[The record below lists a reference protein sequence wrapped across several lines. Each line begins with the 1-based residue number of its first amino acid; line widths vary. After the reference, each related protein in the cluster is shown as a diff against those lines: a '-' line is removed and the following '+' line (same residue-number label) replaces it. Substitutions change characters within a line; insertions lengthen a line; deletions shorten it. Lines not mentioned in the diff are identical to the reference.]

1 MVIPLLINTAV
12 LITVAVF
19 LHYLIPLAERL
30 LPLRITIMTCVV
42 IALFSVVSKADLWSI
57 MMIIGLIL
65 VLSTS
70 LLYTNATWHNRN
82 GRVQFVLNMSV
93 LAITGLLLAQKLMI
107 IALVFV
113 TLIISS
119 VYFEHK
125 FILAYHRKQSYR
137 FLCHIRSIS
146 TLTHIEKQLAKC
158 LCQNVTT
165 QLIKKDKLYIDIYY
179 ELSPLTQPILMRRLL
194 QLKGVNTLV
203 QY

>member
-1 MVIPLLINTAV
+1 MISIISVMMVIPLLINTAV

-113 TLIISS
+113 TLI
-119 VYFEHK
+119 V
-125 FILAYHRKQSYR
+125 
-137 FLCHIRSIS
+137 
-146 TLTHIEKQLAKC
+146 
-158 LCQNVTT
+158 
-165 QLIKKDKLYIDIYY
+165 
-179 ELSPLTQPILMRRLL
+179 
-194 QLKGVNTLV
+194 
-203 QY
+203 